1 MTIKCSRSPKTLKK
15 SVVEWKIMETEISWS
30 VCSVLKPVAF
40 KMKNN
45 EIPLIAIQRETNI

>member
-1 MTIKCSRSPKTLKK
+1 
-15 SVVEWKIMETEISWS
+15 VVEWNIMETEISWS

-45 EIPLIAIQRETNI
+45 EMALIAIQRDTNI